1 MENLEYNDYKIDIKA
16 NGVNRLSKDKLANL
30 KNIAN
35 ELALKRLPAQKLKNE
50 MLAIRYQMESYAINN
65 CNDLDQ
71 ICTLEMFVVQF
82 LKVLK
87 FTKKR
92 FALAVDT
99 TDGNLKKYLL
109 GERKFNID
117 LAMKFGHFFH
127 TPPDLWLNIQA
138 KNDLILLSSKK
149 DSYKKYAQYDYELF
163 SMVAE
168 P

>member
-16 NGVNRLSKDKLANL
+16 NDVNRLTKEKLDNV
-30 KNIAN
+30 KGIAN

-65 CNDLDQ
+65 INELDQ
-71 ICTLEMFVVQF
+71 IRTLEMFVEQF
-82 LKVLK
+82 LQVLK

-138 KNDLILLSSKK
+138 KNDLILLSSNKN
-149 DSYKKYAQYDYELF
+149 SYKKYAQYDYELI

>member
-16 NGVNRLSKDKLANL
+16 SGVNRISKDKLANL
-30 KNIAN
+30 KSIAK

-50 MLAIRYQMESYAINN
+50 MLAIRFQMESYAINN
-65 CNDLDQ
+65 FNELDQ
-71 ICTLEMFVVQF
+71 IRTLEMFVEQF
-82 LKVLK
+82 LQVLK

-92 FALAVDT
+92 FALAVNT

-138 KNDLILLSSKK
+138 KNDLILLFSNKN
-149 DSYKKYAQYDYELF
+149 SYKKYAQYDYELI

>member
-1 MENLEYNDYKIDIKA
+1 MENLKYNDYKVDIKPS
-16 NGVNRLSKDKLANL
+16 GVNRLSKDKLANL
-30 KNIAN
+30 KSIAN
-35 ELALKRLPAQKLKNE
+35 ELALTRLSAQKIKNE
-50 MLAIRYQMESYAINN
+50 MLAIRYQMESYADNN
-65 CNDLDQ
+65 CSEEGQ
-71 ICTLEMFVVQF
+71 ICTLEMFVEQF
-82 LKVLK
+82 LQVLK
-87 FTKKR
+87 LTKKR
-92 FALAVDT
+92 FALALNT

-138 KNDLILLSSKK
+138 KNDLILLSSNK

>member
-1 MENLEYNDYKIDIKA
+1 MENLEYNDYKIDIKP
-16 NGVNRLSKDKLANL
+16 NGVNRISKDKLANL
-30 KNIAN
+30 KGIAN
-35 ELALKRLPAQKLKNE
+35 ELALTRLPAQKLKNE
-50 MLAIRYQMESYAINN
+50 MLAIRFQMESYAINN
-65 CNDLDQ
+65 HNEVGQ
-71 ICTLEMFVVQF
+71 ICTLEMFVEQF
-82 LKVLK
+82 LQVLK
-87 FTKKR
+87 LTKKR
-92 FALAVDT
+92 FALALDT

-138 KNDLILLSSKK
+138 KNDLILLSSNK

-163 SMVAE
+163 SMVVE